1 MMSDYSKKFIVKP
14 GSKIRLKHFDAGY
27 HGNVSPTNA
36 LCRKFNSTSRR
47 WRNCNTSCTPNG
59 RTRCSLCFRAST
71 LRAKTEPLRLGGYI
85 WRRKAQVPYS
95 SSFYACRHEKV
106 RTG

>member
-71 LRAKTEPLRLGGYI
+71 LRAKTALSATFLREIPPGASY
-85 WRRKAQVPYS
+85 RDFKQPTP
-95 SSFYACRHEKV
+95 EE
-106 RTG
+106 